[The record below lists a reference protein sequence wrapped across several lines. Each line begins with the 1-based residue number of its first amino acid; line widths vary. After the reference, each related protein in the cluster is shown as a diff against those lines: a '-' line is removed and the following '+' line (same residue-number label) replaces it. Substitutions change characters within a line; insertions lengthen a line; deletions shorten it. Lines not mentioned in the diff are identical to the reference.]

1 MNEIAFFITPIFI
14 IFSLCCALKVE
25 VEFLPFFQVVFVC
38 SNSSFIPLF
47 LFRERGSLSLSLS
60 LSQTSLLYMP
70 KLKNGEMVMVV
81 KVSMMMRAN
90 NNAHLLRRRLR
101 RRREGVLLSADLEE
115 KRPPHVFSLK
125 KGGKKRVPTS
135 KKQTK
140 KKFTSSSRVDD
151 DDDAGFFEGEQQQQQ
166 QREQGTA
173 LFSSFDDILQEHSG
187 SIEDAFTSETQF
199 QRTNWERVERED
211 RKLATN
217 LRRSAST
224 FYVVSSVL
232 FVLRNVIV
240 PANANR
246 NEFLIVFDAV
256 YTFICLAFFAS
267 NLAEKER
274 IGKNKSSRS
283 ALLFGNAAVAAAANF
298 VIAAATMDIEQIDE
312 VLIESAPRS
321 KVILYALPSIALVA
335 FQVGLELF
343 GKDDSAEKKATE
355 EMIVRAEHIQATK
368 GIDKKLLGVKKIT
381 VELKNIVPNWITFG
395 KIAKRSVRPLQFAG
409 AILVNIDLLERTMLS
424 ISTGKSD
431 AFVLF
436 HGSWTRDLSSFG
448 SYAFVLASVMVF
460 IQTSAEIQIERAK
473 KLYVDEFESIES
485 LEEVNRDP

>member
-1 MNEIAFFITPIFI
+1 M
-14 IFSLCCALKVE
+14 
-25 VEFLPFFQVVFVC
+25 
-38 SNSSFIPLF
+38 
-47 LFRERGSLSLSLS
+47 
-60 LSQTSLLYMP
+60 
-70 KLKNGEMVMVV
+70 
-81 KVSMMMRAN
+81 
-90 NNAHLLRRRLR
+90 
-101 RRREGVLLSADLEE
+101 
-115 KRPPHVFSLK
+115 
-125 KGGKKRVPTS
+125 
-135 KKQTK
+135 
-140 KKFTSSSRVDD
+140 
-151 DDDAGFFEGEQQQQQ
+151 
-166 QREQGTA
+166 
-173 LFSSFDDILQEHSG
+173 
-187 SIEDAFTSETQF
+187 
-199 QRTNWERVERED
+199 ERED
-211 RKLATN
+211 RKVATN

-321 KVILYALPSIALVA
+321 KVILYALPSIVLVA

-355 EMIVRAEHIQATK
+355 ETIVRAEDIQATK
-368 GIDKKLLGVKKIT
+368 GIDKKILGVKKIT
-381 VELKNIVPNWITFG
+381 VKLKNIVPNWITMG

-409 AILVNIDLLERTMLS
+409 AILVNIDLLGRTMLA

>member
-1 MNEIAFFITPIFI
+1 MLKFFIY
-14 IFSLCCALKVE
+14 
-25 VEFLPFFQVVFVC
+25 
-38 SNSSFIPLF
+38 SSFLHFPLV
-47 LFRERGSLSLSLS
+47 RGNSLSLSLS
-60 LSQTSLLYMP
+60 NVSTIMP
-70 KLKNGEMVMVV
+70 KLKNGEMVVL
-81 KVSMMMRAN
+81 KVSIMMRAN
-90 NNAHLLRRRLR
+90 TTTHLLRRRL

-115 KRPPHVFSLK
+115 KRPPHVFSLL
-125 KGGKKRVPTS
+125 GGKKRVPTS
-135 KKQTK
+135 RKQK
-140 KKFTSSSRVDD
+140 QKKFTSSSRFDD
-151 DDDAGFFEGEQQQQQ
+151 DDDAGFFEGEQQQQQKQQ

-199 QRTNWERVERED
+199 QRYSFERVERED

-224 FYVVSSVL
+224 FYVVSAVL

-355 EMIVRAEHIQATK
+355 ETIVRAEDIQATK
-368 GIDKKLLGVKKIT
+368 GIDKKILGVKKIT
-381 VELKNIVPNWITFG
+381 VKLKNIVPNWITMG

-409 AILVNIDLLERTMLS
+409 AILVNIDLLERTMLA

>member
-1 MNEIAFFITPIFI
+1 MLKFFIY
-14 IFSLCCALKVE
+14 
-25 VEFLPFFQVVFVC
+25 
-38 SNSSFIPLF
+38 SSFLHYSVVVRGE
-47 LFRERGSLSLSLS
+47 RENSLSLSLS
-60 LSQTSLLYMP
+60 LKRLSAIMP
-70 KLKNGEMVMVV
+70 KLKNGEMVVV
-81 KVSMMMRAN
+81 KVSMMMMRAN
-90 NNAHLLRRRLR
+90 NNTHLLRRRLR
-101 RRREGVLLSADLEE
+101 RRRPEGVLMSADLEE
-115 KRPPHVFSLK
+115 KRPPHVFSLF
-125 KGGKKRVPTS
+125 GGKKRVPTS
-135 KKQTK
+135 KKQK
-140 KKFTSSSRVDD
+140 KKFTSSSSSSRFDD
-151 DDDAGFFEGEQQQQQ
+151 DDDAGFFEGEQQQKQ

-187 SIEDAFTSETQF
+187 SIEDAFTSGTQF
-199 QRTNWERVERED
+199 QRYSWERVERED
-211 RKLATN
+211 RKVATN

-321 KVILYALPSIALVA
+321 KVILYALPSIVLVA

-355 EMIVRAEHIQATK
+355 ETIVRAEGIQATK
-368 GIDKKLLGVKKIT
+368 GIDKKILGVKKIT
-381 VELKNIVPNWITFG
+381 VKLKNIVPNWITMG

-409 AILVNIDLLERTMLS
+409 AILVNIDLLGRTMLA

>member
-1 MNEIAFFITPIFI
+1 
-14 IFSLCCALKVE
+14 
-25 VEFLPFFQVVFVC
+25 
-38 SNSSFIPLF
+38 
-47 LFRERGSLSLSLS
+47 
-60 LSQTSLLYMP
+60 MP

-125 KGGKKRVPTS
+125 GGKKRVPTS

-151 DDDAGFFEGEQQQQQ
+151 DDDAGFFEGEQQQQ

>member
-1 MNEIAFFITPIFI
+1 MHSFQQIRPI
-14 IFSLCCALKVE
+14 
-25 VEFLPFFQVVFVC
+25 PQY
-38 SNSSFIPLF
+38 SSIG
-47 LFRERGSLSLSLS
+47 RERTLSLSLS
-60 LSQTSLLYMP
+60 LSNVSTVMP
-70 KLKNGEMVMVV
+70 KLKNGKMVVV
-81 KVSMMMRAN
+81 KVSMMMRKN
-90 NNAHLLRRRLR
+90 TNTTKTHLLRRRS
-101 RRREGVLLSADLEE
+101 RRREGILMRADLEE
-115 KRPPHVFSLK
+115 KRAPHVFSRTN
-125 KGGKKRVPTS
+125 GVPTS
-135 KKQTK
+135 KKQK
-140 KKFTSSSRVDD
+140 RKKFTSSSRFD
-151 DDDAGFFEGEQQQQQ
+151 DDDAGFFEGEQQQQKQ

-173 LFSSFDDILQEHSG
+173 LFSSIDDILQEHSG
-187 SIEDAFTSETQF
+187 SIEDAFTSETQY
-199 QRTNWERVERED
+199 QRYSFERAERED

-343 GKDDSAEKKATE
+343 EKNDSAEKKATE
-355 EMIVRAEHIQATK
+355 ETIVRAEDIQATK
-368 GIDKKLLGVKKIT
+368 GIDKKILGVKKIT
-381 VELKNIVPNWITFG
+381 VKLKNIVPNWITIG
-395 KIAKRSVRPLQFAG
+395 KIAKQSVRPLQFAG
-409 AILVNIDLLERTMLS
+409 AILVNIDLLERTMLA

-436 HGSWTRDLSSFG
+436 HGSWTRDLSSIG

-460 IQTSAEIQIERAK
+460 IQTSSEIQIERAK

>member
-1 MNEIAFFITPIFI
+1 MPYFFN
-14 IFSLCCALKVE
+14 
-25 VEFLPFFQVVFVC
+25 FLNFVLLMC

-47 LFRERGSLSLSLS
+47 FIIPLVLGERENSLSLSLS
-60 LSQTSLLYMP
+60 NVSTIMP
-70 KLKNGEMVMVV
+70 KLKNGEMVVV
-81 KVSMMMRAN
+81 KVNLTMMRAN
-90 NNAHLLRRRLR
+90 NTNTNTNLLCRRLR
-101 RRREGVLLSADLEE
+101 RRREGVLMRADLEE
-115 KRPPHVFSLK
+115 KRPPHVFSLF
-125 KGGKKRVPTS
+125 GGKKRVPTS
-135 KKQTK
+135 KKQK
-140 KKFTSSSRVDD
+140 KKFTSSSSSSRFDD
-151 DDDAGFFEGEQQQQQ
+151 DDDAGFFEGEQQQKQ

-187 SIEDAFTSETQF
+187 SIEDAFTSGTQF
-199 QRTNWERVERED
+199 QRYSWERVERED
-211 RKLATN
+211 RKVATN

-321 KVILYALPSIALVA
+321 KVILYALPSIVLVA

-355 EMIVRAEHIQATK
+355 ETIVRAEDIQATK
-368 GIDKKLLGVKKIT
+368 GIDKKILGVKKIT
-381 VELKNIVPNWITFG
+381 VKLKNIVPNWITMG

-409 AILVNIDLLERTMLS
+409 AILVNIDLLERTMLA

>member
-1 MNEIAFFITPIFI
+1 M
-14 IFSLCCALKVE
+14 
-25 VEFLPFFQVVFVC
+25 C
-38 SNSSFIPLF
+38 SNSSFIPPL
-47 LFRERGSLSLSLS
+47 RELSLSLS
-60 LSQTSLLYMP
+60 LSNVSTIMP
-70 KLKNGEMVMVV
+70 KLKNGEMVVL
-81 KVSMMMRAN
+81 KVSMMTRAN
-90 NNAHLLRRRLR
+90 TTAHLLRRRL

-115 KRPPHVFSLK
+115 KRPPHVFFPLME
-125 KGGKKRVPTS
+125 GKKRVPTS
-135 KKQTK
+135 RKQK
-140 KKFTSSSRVDD
+140 QKKFTSSSRFDD
-151 DDDAGFFEGEQQQQQ
+151 DDDAGFFEGEQQQKQQQ

-199 QRTNWERVERED
+199 QRYSFERVERED

-240 PANANR
+240 PPNANR
-246 NEFLIVFDAV
+246 NEFLIIFDAV

-355 EMIVRAEHIQATK
+355 ETIVRAEDIQATK
-368 GIDKKLLGVKKIT
+368 GIDKKILGVKKIT
-381 VELKNIVPNWITFG
+381 VKLKNIVPNWITMG

-409 AILVNIDLLERTMLS
+409 AILVNIDLLERTMLA

>member
-1 MNEIAFFITPIFI
+1 M
-14 IFSLCCALKVE
+14 
-25 VEFLPFFQVVFVC
+25 
-38 SNSSFIPLF
+38 
-47 LFRERGSLSLSLS
+47 
-60 LSQTSLLYMP
+60 
-70 KLKNGEMVMVV
+70 
-81 KVSMMMRAN
+81 
-90 NNAHLLRRRLR
+90 
-101 RRREGVLLSADLEE
+101 
-115 KRPPHVFSLK
+115 
-125 KGGKKRVPTS
+125 PTS
-135 KKQTK
+135 KKQK
-140 KKFTSSSRVDD
+140 KKFTSSSSSRFDD
-151 DDDAGFFEGEQQQQQ
+151 DDDAGFFEGEQQQKQ

-187 SIEDAFTSETQF
+187 STLKTRSHPGTQF
-199 QRTNWERVERED
+199 QRYSWERVERED
-211 RKLATN
+211 RKVATN

-321 KVILYALPSIALVA
+321 KVILYALPSIVLVA

-343 GKDDSAEKKATE
+343 GKDDRRRRKRRRRRSFARRIFK
-355 EMIVRAEHIQATK
+355 RRK
-368 GIDKKLLGVKKIT
+368 G
-381 VELKNIVPNWITFG
+381 
-395 KIAKRSVRPLQFAG
+395 
-409 AILVNIDLLERTMLS
+409 
-424 ISTGKSD
+424 
-431 AFVLF
+431 
-436 HGSWTRDLSSFG
+436 
-448 SYAFVLASVMVF
+448 
-460 IQTSAEIQIERAK
+460 
-473 KLYVDEFESIES
+473 
-485 LEEVNRDP
+485 

>member
-1 MNEIAFFITPIFI
+1 MLKFFI
-14 IFSLCCALKVE
+14 S
-25 VEFLPFFQVVFVC
+25 
-38 SNSSFIPLF
+38 SSFLHY
-47 LFRERGSLSLSLS
+47 SLSLSNVS
-60 LSQTSLLYMP
+60 TIMP
-70 KLKNGEMVMVV
+70 KLKNGETVV
-81 KVSMMMRAN
+81 LKVSMMMRAN
-90 NNAHLLRRRLR
+90 TTTHLLRRRL

-115 KRPPHVFSLK
+115 KRPPHVFPLM
-125 KGGKKRVPTS
+125 GGKKRVPTS
-135 KKQTK
+135 RKQK
-140 KKFTSSSRVDD
+140 QKKFTSSSRFDD
-151 DDDAGFFEGEQQQQQ
+151 DEDAGFFEGEQQQQQQQQ

-199 QRTNWERVERED
+199 QRYSFERVERED

-321 KVILYALPSIALVA
+321 KVILYALPSIALMA

-355 EMIVRAEHIQATK
+355 ETIVRAEDIQATK
-368 GIDKKLLGVKKIT
+368 GIDKKILGVKKIT
-381 VELKNIVPNWITFG
+381 VKLKNIVPNWITMG

-409 AILVNIDLLERTMLS
+409 AILVNIDLLERTMLA

>member
-1 MNEIAFFITPIFI
+1 
-14 IFSLCCALKVE
+14 
-25 VEFLPFFQVVFVC
+25 
-38 SNSSFIPLF
+38 
-47 LFRERGSLSLSLS
+47 
-60 LSQTSLLYMP
+60 MP
-70 KLKNGEMVMVV
+70 KLKNGEMVVV
-81 KVSMMMRAN
+81 KVNLTMMRAN
-90 NNAHLLRRRLR
+90 NNNTNTNLLCRRLR
-101 RRREGVLLSADLEE
+101 RRREGVLMRADLEE
-115 KRPPHVFSLK
+115 KRPPHVFSLV
-125 KGGKKRVPTS
+125 GGKKRVPTS

-140 KKFTSSSRVDD
+140 KKFTSSSSRFDD
-151 DDDAGFFEGEQQQQQ
+151 DDDAGFFEGEQQQKQ

-187 SIEDAFTSETQF
+187 SIEDAFTSGTQF
-199 QRTNWERVERED
+199 QRYSWERVERED
-211 RKLATN
+211 RKVATN

-321 KVILYALPSIALVA
+321 KVILYALPSIAMVA

-355 EMIVRAEHIQATK
+355 ETIVRAEDIQATK
-368 GIDKKLLGVKKIT
+368 GIDKKILGVKKIT
-381 VELKNIVPNWITFG
+381 VKLKNIVPNWITMG

-409 AILVNIDLLERTMLS
+409 AILVNIDLLERTMLA

>member
-1 MNEIAFFITPIFI
+1 
-14 IFSLCCALKVE
+14 
-25 VEFLPFFQVVFVC
+25 
-38 SNSSFIPLF
+38 
-47 LFRERGSLSLSLS
+47 
-60 LSQTSLLYMP
+60 MP
-70 KLKNGEMVMVV
+70 KLKNGEMVVV
-81 KVSMMMRAN
+81 KVNLTMMRAN
-90 NNAHLLRRRLR
+90 NTNTNTNLLCRRLR
-101 RRREGVLLSADLEE
+101 RRREGVLMRADLEE
-115 KRPPHVFSLK
+115 KRPPHVFSLV
-125 KGGKKRVPTS
+125 GGKKRVPTS
-135 KKQTK
+135 RKQK
-140 KKFTSSSRVDD
+140 QKKFTSSSRFDD

-166 QREQGTA
+166 KQQREQGTTA

-199 QRTNWERVERED
+199 QRYSFERVERED

-355 EMIVRAEHIQATK
+355 ETIVRAEDIQATK
-368 GIDKKLLGVKKIT
+368 GIDKKILGVKKIT
-381 VELKNIVPNWITFG
+381 VKLKNIVPNWITMG

-409 AILVNIDLLERTMLS
+409 AILVNIDLLERTMLA

>member
-1 MNEIAFFITPIFI
+1 
-14 IFSLCCALKVE
+14 
-25 VEFLPFFQVVFVC
+25 
-38 SNSSFIPLF
+38 
-47 LFRERGSLSLSLS
+47 
-60 LSQTSLLYMP
+60 MP
-70 KLKNGEMVMVV
+70 KLKNGEMVVL
-81 KVSMMMRAN
+81 KVSTMMRAN
-90 NNAHLLRRRLR
+90 TTTHLLRRRL

-115 KRPPHVFSLK
+115 KRPPHVFPLM
-125 KGGKKRVPTS
+125 GGKKRVPTS
-135 KKQTK
+135 RKQK
-140 KKFTSSSRVDD
+140 QKKFTSSSRFDD
-151 DDDAGFFEGEQQQQQ
+151 DDDAGFFEGEQQQQQKQQ

-199 QRTNWERVERED
+199 QRYSFERVERED

-355 EMIVRAEHIQATK
+355 ETIVRAEDIQATK
-368 GIDKKLLGVKKIT
+368 GIDKKILGVKKIT
-381 VELKNIVPNWITFG
+381 VKLKNIVPNWITMG

-409 AILVNIDLLERTMLS
+409 AILVNIDLLERTMLA

>member
-1 MNEIAFFITPIFI
+1 
-14 IFSLCCALKVE
+14 
-25 VEFLPFFQVVFVC
+25 
-38 SNSSFIPLF
+38 
-47 LFRERGSLSLSLS
+47 
-60 LSQTSLLYMP
+60 MP
-70 KLKNGEMVMVV
+70 KLKNGEMVVL

-90 NNAHLLRRRLR
+90 TTTHLLRRRL

-115 KRPPHVFSLK
+115 KRPPHVFSLF
-125 KGGKKRVPTS
+125 GGKKRVPTS
-135 KKQTK
+135 KKQK
-140 KKFTSSSRVDD
+140 QKFTSSSSSRFDD
-151 DDDAGFFEGEQQQQQ
+151 DDDAGFFEGEQQQKQ

-173 LFSSFDDILQEHSG
+173 LFFSFDDILQEHSG

-199 QRTNWERVERED
+199 QRYSFERVERED

-224 FYVVSSVL
+224 FYVVSAVL

-355 EMIVRAEHIQATK
+355 ETIVRAEDIQATK
-368 GIDKKLLGVKKIT
+368 GIDKKILGVKKIT
-381 VELKNIVPNWITFG
+381 VKLKNIVPNWITMG

-409 AILVNIDLLERTMLS
+409 AILVNIDLLERTMLA

>member
-1 MNEIAFFITPIFI
+1 MPL
-14 IFSLCCALKVE
+14 FSV
-25 VEFLPFFQVVFVC
+25 VVFVC

-47 LFRERGSLSLSLS
+47 FIIPLDSLSLSNVS
-60 LSQTSLLYMP
+60 AVMP
-70 KLKNGEMVMVV
+70 KLKNGEMVVL
-81 KVSMMMRAN
+81 KVSTMMRAN
-90 NNAHLLRRRLR
+90 TAAHYLLRRRV

-115 KRPPHVFSLK
+115 KRPPHVFSLV
-125 KGGKKRVPTS
+125 KKRVPTS
-135 KKQTK
+135 RKQK
-140 KKFTSSSRVDD
+140 QKKFTSSSRFDD
-151 DDDAGFFEGEQQQQQ
+151 DDDAGFFEGEQQQQQKQQ

-199 QRTNWERVERED
+199 QRYSFERVERED

-355 EMIVRAEHIQATK
+355 ETIVRAEDIQATK
-368 GIDKKLLGVKKIT
+368 GIDKKILGVKKIT
-381 VELKNIVPNWITFG
+381 VKLKNIVPNWITMG

-409 AILVNIDLLERTMLS
+409 AILVNIDLLERTMLA

>member
-1 MNEIAFFITPIFI
+1 MMQDSSKENNNNNKINNE
-14 IFSLCCALKVE
+14 S
-25 VEFLPFFQVVFVC
+25 
-38 SNSSFIPLF
+38 
-47 LFRERGSLSLSLS
+47 RER
-60 LSQTSLLYMP
+60 
-70 KLKNGEMVMVV
+70 
-81 KVSMMMRAN
+81 R
-90 NNAHLLRRRLR
+90 
-101 RRREGVLLSADLEE
+101 
-115 KRPPHVFSLK
+115 F
-125 KGGKKRVPTS
+125 
-135 KKQTK
+135 
-140 KKFTSSSRVDD
+140 
-151 DDDAGFFEGEQQQQQ
+151 
-166 QREQGTA
+166 
-173 LFSSFDDILQEHSG
+173 FSSFDDILQEHSG

-199 QRTNWERVERED
+199 QRYSFERVERED

-232 FVLRNVIV
+232 FMLRNVIV

-246 NEFLIVFDAV
+246 NEFLIIFDAV

-355 EMIVRAEHIQATK
+355 ETIVRAEDIQATK
-368 GIDKKLLGVKKIT
+368 GIDKKILGVKKIT
-381 VELKNIVPNWITFG
+381 VKLKNIVPNWITMG

-409 AILVNIDLLERTMLS
+409 AILVNIDLLERTMLA

-485 LEEVNRDP
+485 LAEVNRDP

>member
-1 MNEIAFFITPIFI
+1 
-14 IFSLCCALKVE
+14 
-25 VEFLPFFQVVFVC
+25 
-38 SNSSFIPLF
+38 
-47 LFRERGSLSLSLS
+47 
-60 LSQTSLLYMP
+60 MP
-70 KLKNGEMVMVV
+70 KLKNGEMVVV
-81 KVSMMMRAN
+81 KVNLTMMRAN
-90 NNAHLLRRRLR
+90 NTNTNTNLLCRRLR
-101 RRREGVLLSADLEE
+101 RRREGVLMRADLEE
-115 KRPPHVFSLK
+115 KRPPHVFSLV
-125 KGGKKRVPTS
+125 GGKKRVPTS

-140 KKFTSSSRVDD
+140 KKFTSSSSRFDD
-151 DDDAGFFEGEQQQQQ
+151 DDDAGFFEGEQQQKQ

-187 SIEDAFTSETQF
+187 SIEDAFTSGTQF
-199 QRTNWERVERED
+199 QRYSWERVERED
-211 RKLATN
+211 RKVATN

-321 KVILYALPSIALVA
+321 KVILYALPSIAMVA

-355 EMIVRAEHIQATK
+355 ETIVRAEDIQATK
-368 GIDKKLLGVKKIT
+368 GIDKKILGVKKIT
-381 VELKNIVPNWITFG
+381 VKLKNIVPNWITMG

-409 AILVNIDLLERTMLS
+409 AILVNIDLLERTMLA

>member
-1 MNEIAFFITPIFI
+1 
-14 IFSLCCALKVE
+14 
-25 VEFLPFFQVVFVC
+25 
-38 SNSSFIPLF
+38 
-47 LFRERGSLSLSLS
+47 
-60 LSQTSLLYMP
+60 MP
-70 KLKNGEMVMVV
+70 RLKNGEMVMVV

-90 NNAHLLRRRLR
+90 TNTHLLRRRL

-115 KRPPHVFSLK
+115 KRPPHVFPLM
-125 KGGKKRVPTS
+125 GGKKRVPTS
-135 KKQTK
+135 KKQK
-140 KKFTSSSRVDD
+140 KKFTSSSRFDD
-151 DDDAGFFEGEQQQQQ
+151 DDDAGFFEGEQQQKQ

-199 QRTNWERVERED
+199 QRYSFERVERED

-355 EMIVRAEHIQATK
+355 ETIVRAEDIQATK
-368 GIDKKLLGVKKIT
+368 GIDKKILGVKKIT
-381 VELKNIVPNWITFG
+381 VKLKNIVPNWITMG

-409 AILVNIDLLERTMLS
+409 AILVNIDLLERTMLA

>member
-1 MNEIAFFITPIFI
+1 
-14 IFSLCCALKVE
+14 
-25 VEFLPFFQVVFVC
+25 
-38 SNSSFIPLF
+38 
-47 LFRERGSLSLSLS
+47 
-60 LSQTSLLYMP
+60 MP
-70 KLKNGEMVMVV
+70 KLKNGEMVVL
-81 KVSMMMRAN
+81 KVSTMMRAN
-90 NNAHLLRRRLR
+90 TTTHLLRRRL

-115 KRPPHVFSLK
+115 KRPPHVFSLL
-125 KGGKKRVPTS
+125 GGKKRVPTS
-135 KKQTK
+135 RKQK
-140 KKFTSSSRVDD
+140 QKKFTSSSRFDD
-151 DDDAGFFEGEQQQQQ
+151 DDDAGFFEGEQQQQQKQQ

-199 QRTNWERVERED
+199 QRYSFERVERED

-240 PANANR
+240 PPNANR
-246 NEFLIVFDAV
+246 NEFLIIFDAV

-355 EMIVRAEHIQATK
+355 ETIVRAEDIQATK
-368 GIDKKLLGVKKIT
+368 GIDKKILGVKKIT
-381 VELKNIVPNWITFG
+381 VKLKNIVPNWITMG

-409 AILVNIDLLERTMLS
+409 AILVNIDLLERTMLA

>member
-1 MNEIAFFITPIFI
+1 MCSQIFL
-14 IFSLCCALKVE
+14 FE
-25 VEFLPFFQVVFVC
+25 QQFH
-38 SNSSFIPLF
+38 LF
-47 LFRERGSLSLSLS
+47 LFSSLFLRSLGERETKTLI
-60 LSQTSLLYMP
+60 TTMP
-70 KLKNGEMVMVV
+70 KLKNGEMVVL
-81 KVSMMMRAN
+81 KVSTMMRAN
-90 NNAHLLRRRLR
+90 TAAHYLLRRRV

-115 KRPPHVFSLK
+115 KRPPHVFSLV
-125 KGGKKRVPTS
+125 GGKKRVPTS
-135 KKQTK
+135 RKQK
-140 KKFTSSSRVDD
+140 QKKFTSSSRFDD
-151 DDDAGFFEGEQQQQQ
+151 DDDAGFFEGEQQQQQKQQ

-199 QRTNWERVERED
+199 QRYSFERVERED

-246 NEFLIVFDAV
+246 NEFLIIFDAV

-355 EMIVRAEHIQATK
+355 ETIVRAEDIQATK
-368 GIDKKLLGVKKIT
+368 GIDKKILGVKKIT
-381 VELKNIVPNWITFG
+381 VKLKNIVPNWITMG

-409 AILVNIDLLERTMLS
+409 AILVNIDLLERTMLA

>member
-1 MNEIAFFITPIFI
+1 
-14 IFSLCCALKVE
+14 
-25 VEFLPFFQVVFVC
+25 
-38 SNSSFIPLF
+38 
-47 LFRERGSLSLSLS
+47 
-60 LSQTSLLYMP
+60 MP

-115 KRPPHVFSLK
+115 KRPPHVFSL

>member
-1 MNEIAFFITPIFI
+1 
-14 IFSLCCALKVE
+14 
-25 VEFLPFFQVVFVC
+25 
-38 SNSSFIPLF
+38 
-47 LFRERGSLSLSLS
+47 
-60 LSQTSLLYMP
+60 MP
-70 KLKNGEMVMVV
+70 KLKNGEMVVV
-81 KVSMMMRAN
+81 
-90 NNAHLLRRRLR
+90 
-101 RRREGVLLSADLEE
+101 
-115 KRPPHVFSLK
+115 
-125 KGGKKRVPTS
+125 KRVPTS
-135 KKQTK
+135 RKQK
-140 KKFTSSSRVDD
+140 QKKFTSSSRFDD
-151 DDDAGFFEGEQQQQQ
+151 DEDAGFFEGEQQQQQ
-166 QREQGTA
+166 KQQQREHGTA

-199 QRTNWERVERED
+199 QRYSFERVERED

-246 NEFLIVFDAV
+246 NEFLIIFDAV

-355 EMIVRAEHIQATK
+355 ETIVRAEDIQATK
-368 GIDKKLLGVKKIT
+368 GIDKKILGVKKIT
-381 VELKNIVPNWITFG
+381 VKLKNIVPNWITMG

-409 AILVNIDLLERTMLS
+409 AILVNIDLLERTMLA
-424 ISTGKSD
+424 ISTVKSD

>member
-1 MNEIAFFITPIFI
+1 M
-14 IFSLCCALKVE
+14 LG
-25 VEFLPFFQVVFVC
+25 
-38 SNSSFIPLF
+38 SS
-47 LFRERGSLSLSLS
+47 
-60 LSQTSLLYMP
+60 
-70 KLKNGEMVMVV
+70 K
-81 KVSMMMRAN
+81 
-90 NNAHLLRRRLR
+90 
-101 RRREGVLLSADLEE
+101 
-115 KRPPHVFSLK
+115 
-125 KGGKKRVPTS
+125 
-135 KKQTK
+135 
-140 KKFTSSSRVDD
+140 
-151 DDDAGFFEGEQQQQQ
+151 
-166 QREQGTA
+166 GTA

-224 FYVVSSVL
+224 FYVISSVL

-335 FQVGLELF
+335 FQVGLALF
-343 GKDDSAEKKATE
+343 GKDDSAERKATE
-355 EMIVRAEHIQATK
+355 ETIVRAEDIQATK
-368 GIDKKLLGVKKIT
+368 GIDKKILGVKKIT
-381 VELKNIVPNWITFG
+381 VKLKNIVPNWITMG

-409 AILVNIDLLERTMLS
+409 AILVNIDLLERTMLA

-436 HGSWTRDLSSFG
+436 HGSWTRELSSFG

>member
-1 MNEIAFFITPIFI
+1 
-14 IFSLCCALKVE
+14 
-25 VEFLPFFQVVFVC
+25 VC

-47 LFRERGSLSLSLS
+47 FIIPLDSLSLSLS
-60 LSQTSLLYMP
+60 LSNVSTVMP
-70 KLKNGEMVMVV
+70 KLKNGEMVVL

-90 NNAHLLRRRLR
+90 TTTHLLRRRV

-115 KRPPHVFSLK
+115 KRPPHVFSLV
-125 KGGKKRVPTS
+125 GGKKRVPTS
-135 KKQTK
+135 RKQK
-140 KKFTSSSRVDD
+140 QKQKKFTSSSRFDD
-151 DDDAGFFEGEQQQQQ
+151 DDDAGFFEGEQQQQQQQQ

-199 QRTNWERVERED
+199 QRYSFERVERED

-355 EMIVRAEHIQATK
+355 ETIVRAEDIQATK
-368 GIDKKLLGVKKIT
+368 GIDKKILGVKKIT
-381 VELKNIVPNWITFG
+381 VKLKNIVPNWITMG

-409 AILVNIDLLERTMLS
+409 AILVNIDLLERTMLA

>member
-1 MNEIAFFITPIFI
+1 
-14 IFSLCCALKVE
+14 
-25 VEFLPFFQVVFVC
+25 
-38 SNSSFIPLF
+38 
-47 LFRERGSLSLSLS
+47 
-60 LSQTSLLYMP
+60 MP
-70 KLKNGEMVMVV
+70 KLKNGEMVVV
-81 KVSMMMRAN
+81 KVNLTMMRAN
-90 NNAHLLRRRLR
+90 NTNTNTNLLCRRLR
-101 RRREGVLLSADLEE
+101 RRREGVLMRADLEE
-115 KRPPHVFSLK
+115 KRPPHVFSLV
-125 KGGKKRVPTS
+125 GGKKRVPTS

-140 KKFTSSSRVDD
+140 KKFTSSSSRFDD
-151 DDDAGFFEGEQQQQQ
+151 DDDAGFFEGEQQQKQ

-187 SIEDAFTSETQF
+187 SIEDAFTSGTQF
-199 QRTNWERVERED
+199 QRYSWERVKRED
-211 RKLATN
+211 RKVATN

-321 KVILYALPSIALVA
+321 KVILYALPSIAMVA

-355 EMIVRAEHIQATK
+355 ETIVRAEDIQATK
-368 GIDKKLLGVKKIT
+368 GIDKKILGVKKIT
-381 VELKNIVPNWITFG
+381 VKLKNIVPNWITMG

-409 AILVNIDLLERTMLS
+409 AILVNIDLLERTMLA

>member
-1 MNEIAFFITPIFI
+1 
-14 IFSLCCALKVE
+14 
-25 VEFLPFFQVVFVC
+25 
-38 SNSSFIPLF
+38 
-47 LFRERGSLSLSLS
+47 
-60 LSQTSLLYMP
+60 MP
-70 KLKNGEMVMVV
+70 RLKNGEMVMVV

-90 NNAHLLRRRLR
+90 TNTHLLRRRL

-115 KRPPHVFSLK
+115 KRPPHVFPLM
-125 KGGKKRVPTS
+125 GGKKRVPTS
-135 KKQTK
+135 KQKTK
-140 KKFTSSSRVDD
+140 KKFTSSSRFDD
-151 DDDAGFFEGEQQQQQ
+151 DENAGFFEGEQQQKQ

-199 QRTNWERVERED
+199 QRYSFERVERED

-274 IGKNKSSRS
+274 IDKNKSSRS
-283 ALLFGNAAVAAAANF
+283 ALLFGNAAMAAAANF

-312 VLIESAPRS
+312 VLIESARR
-321 KVILYALPSIALVA
+321 
-335 FQVGLELF
+335 G
-343 GKDDSAEKKATE
+343 
-355 EMIVRAEHIQATK
+355 
-368 GIDKKLLGVKKIT
+368 
-381 VELKNIVPNWITFG
+381 
-395 KIAKRSVRPLQFAG
+395 
-409 AILVNIDLLERTMLS
+409 
-424 ISTGKSD
+424 
-431 AFVLF
+431 
-436 HGSWTRDLSSFG
+436 
-448 SYAFVLASVMVF
+448 
-460 IQTSAEIQIERAK
+460 
-473 KLYVDEFESIES
+473 
-485 LEEVNRDP
+485 